1 MKLDHENVI
10 KCKRC
15 FIENNDLYTV
25 LEYARCGDLRSFI
38 AFFCNR
44 SSLIPECVI
53 RILLLECLRGLQY
66 IHSQGII
73 HRDIKPQNILLAEKG
88 VVKICDFGIARER
101 SAASAPQTCAGTF
114 QYMAP
119 EVVNGEEYDE
129 SADVWSL
136 GCVFYELCWRR
147 PLVAS
152 NPYSEIST
160 SVDTVDTSHL
170 SFPAIY
176 SSQLCSILSSM
187 LQRERAKRSSVE
199 RILSTLED
207 MNCESGIR
215 LLQSYAEQWFFETQL
230 KTAIPKPFACRR
242 ADAGKVACKLQ
253 YNAEYMHRNMEAL
266 TRVYNAVVTNS
277 TKEWVV
283 SYINDKEY
291 NTANKRAKDT
301 TNITLSP
308 PLQTSSPDSPALE
321 PSFEFPALE
330 PSFEFP
336 ALEPSFEPPVL
347 EPSRSSP
354 ASKPSPGPP
363 LTSSHHCP
371 RWAAVRPHTE

>member
-10 KCKRC
+10 KCKQC

-25 LEYARCGDLRSFI
+25 LEYARYGDLRSFI

-147 PLVAS
+147 PLVTS

-160 SVDTVDTSHL
+160 SVDAVDTSRL

-199 RILSTLED
+199 RILSTLGD

-308 PLQTSSPDSPALE
+308 PLQTSSPESPALE

-336 ALEPSFEPPVL
+336 VL
-347 EPSRSSP
+347 EP
-354 ASKPSPGPP
+354 
-363 LTSSHHCP
+363 
-371 RWAAVRPHTE
+371 

>member
-230 KTAIPKPFACRR
+230 KTAIPKPFA
-242 ADAGKVACKLQ
+242 
-253 YNAEYMHRNMEAL
+253 YYMHRNMEAL

-363 LTSSHHCP
+363 LTSSRHCP

>member
-160 SVDTVDTSHL
+160 SVDTVDTSYL

-363 LTSSHHCP
+363 LTSSRHCP